1 MLNPNAKEW
10 GEIEV
15 DKTLNVIGRGLV
27 LVTSIDADP
36 GDLVMWKGVTYRIKD
51 VEFMRN
57 GMGDGGFKK
66 SGLIVVVGE
75 AGSSSTLDA
84 TEAGE
89 ARKGKSD
96 GKE

>member
-1 MLNPNAKEW
+1 MREW

-15 DKTLNVIGRGLV
+15 HKALDVIGRGLV
-27 LVTSIDADP
+27 LVTGIDADP
-36 GDLVMWKGVTYRIKD
+36 GDTLVWKGVTWRVKD

-57 GMGDGGFKK
+57 SMGDGGRKK
-66 SGLIVVVGE
+66 SGLIVVGE

-89 ARKGKSD
+89 TRKGKND